1 MSFVEKVMSG
11 KYPQLEKLFTNHF
24 AKIIDNVFDNM
35 SSNGDFEE
43 LDEFEPAK
51 PEPRKSDP
59 DGMVSLAT
67 YDRVTDLL
75 EDERRR
81 YEALMRERDVL
92 KLEKATLQAK
102 LDAAIHELST

>member
-1 MSFVEKVMSG
+1 MSFVDKILSG
-11 KYPQLEKLFTNHF
+11 KYPQLEKLFQKEF
-24 AKIIDNVFDNM
+24 GKVVDEVFGSLNFD
-35 SSNGDFEE
+35 E
-43 LDEFEPAK
+43 LDESEPAK

-59 DGMVSLAT
+59 DGKVSLAT